1 MFGTMNR
8 IVLSISIV
16 LVVLEASARTNAFSL
31 PITNHQYRE
40 WRLTTKNSKRTRSFL
55 NASQR
60 SSSANT
66 SKDTTQIKAIRSALE
81 AMRAFMDAKD
91 GASTT
96 SSLAM
101 TSLFQGKK
109 SVVTVSQSS
118 VPGAGMGLFAQEDIK
133 AGTIISL
140 YPVHGLG
147 VDFGDSSM
155 VMGLD
160 PSDQD
165 YFDNNPK
172 DDYLLYLIGSRPLGK
187 TTNMADVFG
196 DAPLFVD
203 ANPSRGPTNTH
214 WLSNYINDGAIVGTN
229 TEQGIVDY
237 YQLSRELKNC
247 VLVPFGPSPIMA
259 SITTQDVSKG
269 QELFTTYGCSYWIQ
283 YIGDGNEEMVDVT
296 EQIQAGVQQTAQD
309 LFQTFR
315 TAQTKYA
322 KEAIAFQR
330 AFT

>member
-1 MFGTMNR
+1 MNR

-16 LVVLEASARTNAFSL
+16 LVVLEASARTDAFSL
-31 PITNHQYRE
+31 PITNTNSCRE

-60 SSSANT
+60 SSSA
-66 SKDTTQIKAIRSALE
+66 DTAQDIARVKSIRSALE
-81 AMRAFMDAKD
+81 DIRTFMDAKD
-91 GASTT
+91 EASTT

-101 TSLFQGKK
+101 SSLFQGKK

-118 VPGAGMGLFAQEDIK
+118 VPGGGMGLFAQQDIE

-147 VDFGDSSM
+147 VDFGESSM

-187 TTNMADVFG
+187 TTKMADVFG

-203 ANPSRGPTNTH
+203 FNPSRGPTTPH

-229 TEQGIVDY
+229 TEQGILDY
-237 YQLSRELKNC
+237 YQRSRELKNC

-259 SITTQDVSKG
+259 SITTRDVLKG
-269 QELFTTYGCSYWIQ
+269 EELFTTYGCSYWIQ

-296 EQIQAGVQQTAQD
+296 EQIQAGVQETAQD

-322 KEAIAFQR
+322 EEAIVFQR
-330 AFT
+330 AFR

>member
-1 MFGTMNR
+1 MNR

-16 LVVLEASARTNAFSL
+16 LVVLEASARTDAFFL
-31 PITNHQYRE
+31 PISKTNHHQYRE
-40 WRLTTKNSKRTRSFL
+40 WRLSTNSKRTRSFL
-55 NASQR
+55 NASQQ
-60 SSSANT
+60 SSSASNT
-66 SKDTTQIKAIRSALE
+66 SEEIIRVKIFRSALE
-81 AMRAFMDAKD
+81 AIRMFMDTKD
-91 GASTT
+91 DASTT

-101 TSLFQGKK
+101 RYLFQENK

-118 VPGAGMGLFAQEDIK
+118 IPGAGMGLFAQEDIE

-147 VDFGDSSM
+147 VDFGESSM
-155 VMGLD
+155 VVGLD
-160 PSDQD
+160 QRDQD

-203 ANPSRGPTNTH
+203 ANPTRGPTTPH
-214 WLSNYINDGAIVGTN
+214 WLSNYINDGACVGTN

-247 VLVPFGPSPIMA
+247 VLVPFGPSPIIA
-259 SITTQDVSKG
+259 SITTRDVSKG
-269 QELFTTYGCSYWIQ
+269 QELFTTYGKWS
-283 YIGDGNEEMVDVT
+283 VT
-296 EQIQAGVQQTAQD
+296 CLVVPPWVRYQTLTVLSALRVLLLD
-309 LFQTFR
+309 SIYR
-315 TAQTKYA
+315 RRK
-322 KEAIAFQR
+322 
-330 AFT
+330 